1 MTLKLSLT
9 SIQMLRLMVL
19 FLRRKPNFLS
29 SSLDIWMVMVKIAL
43 RMVMRVIQMAS
54 VMTMPITI
62 LYMKMTMSMTVTI
75 HKINFKIHSLCQIG
89 RAHVL
94 NSSH

>member
-29 SSLDIWMVMVKIAL
+29 SSLDIRMVLVRISL
-43 RMVMRVIQMAS
+43 RMVMRVVQMTS
-54 VMTMPITI
+54 VRTMPMTI
-62 LYMKMTMSMTVTI
+62 SMKMTMAMLIAMLLMITMLITVTMVI
-75 HKINFKIHSLCQIG
+75 TIS
-89 RAHVL
+89 
-94 NSSH
+94 

>member
-29 SSLDIWMVMVKIAL
+29 SSLDIWMVLVKISL
-43 RMVMRVIQMAS
+43 RMVMRIIQMTS
-54 VMTMPITI
+54 VRTMPMTI
-62 LYMKMTMSMTVTI
+62 SMKMTMAMLIAMIQMITMFITVTMI
-75 HKINFKIHSLCQIG
+75 MTI
-89 RAHVL
+89 R
-94 NSSH
+94 